1 MRISDWSSDVCSS
14 DLGTVAR
21 MTLAQTTT
29 TAAPDGGASGLAD
42 LLAAT
47 LPTESR
53 LVVAWSDVRIDGG
66 LPHTGNAP
74 HALIARA
81 RGCLEHFVPDTADA
95 EIVDAWHD
103 TGTRIAL
110 AARLT
115 QPLAP
120 GSRLAWLELADRKST
135 RLNSSH

>member
-1 MRISDWSSDVCSS
+1 MTHSFPTQRSS
-14 DLGTVAR
+14 DLRLNDGGRGTVAR
-21 MTLAQTTT
+21 MILAQTTT

-66 LPHTGNAP
+66 LSHTGNAP

-81 RGCLEHFVPDTADA
+81 RGCLEQIGRAHV
-95 EIVDAWHD
+95 
-103 TGTRIAL
+103 
-110 AARLT
+110 
-115 QPLAP
+115 
-120 GSRLAWLELADRKST
+120 
-135 RLNSSH
+135 

>member
-14 DLGTVAR
+14 DLRKGPPGLPMMEKTPVMFNDGGRGTVAR

-66 LPHTGNAP
+66 LSHTGNAP
-74 HALIARA
+74 HALIAR
-81 RGCLEHFVPDTADA
+81 
-95 EIVDAWHD
+95 
-103 TGTRIAL
+103 
-110 AARLT
+110 
-115 QPLAP
+115 
-120 GSRLAWLELADRKST
+120 DRKST

>member
-1 MRISDWSSDVCSS
+1 MCCIVFFSSRRRHTRCALVT
-14 DLGTVAR
+14 GV
-21 MTLAQTTT
+21 QTC
-29 TAAPDGGASGLAD
+29 ALPIFAD

-66 LPHTGNAP
+66 LSHTGNAP

-103 TGTRIAL
+103 TGTRI
-110 AARLT
+110 
-115 QPLAP
+115 
-120 GSRLAWLELADRKST
+120 
-135 RLNSSH
+135 